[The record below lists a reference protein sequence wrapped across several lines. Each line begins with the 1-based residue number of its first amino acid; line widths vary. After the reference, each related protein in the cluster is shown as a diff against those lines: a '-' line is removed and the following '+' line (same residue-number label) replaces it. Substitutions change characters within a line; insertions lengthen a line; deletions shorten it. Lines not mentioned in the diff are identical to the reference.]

1 MNRKILNI
9 ILECLSLLFVAGGVI
24 LFFVILFA
32 DISVP
37 EKELL
42 LIQILLLVICCLW
55 LSITLIH
62 YLRKQD

>member
-9 ILECLSLLFVAGGVI
+9 ILECLSLLFVAGGVV

-32 DISVP
+32 DISLP
-37 EKELL
+37 EKEML
-42 LIQILLLVICCLW
+42 LIQILLLVICFLC

-62 YLRKQD
+62 YMKQKE